1 MHNYRPAASADI
13 QLQVCVQEAF
23 RYGILRDPYLIYFKK
38 IINNR
43 INANV
48 CVKKKNLTIKK
59 QYICSV
65 LTLYQNTLFFLIPC
79 F

>member
-48 CVKKKNLTIKK
+48 CVEKK
-59 QYICSV
+59 
-65 LTLYQNTLFFLIPC
+65 
-79 F
+79 